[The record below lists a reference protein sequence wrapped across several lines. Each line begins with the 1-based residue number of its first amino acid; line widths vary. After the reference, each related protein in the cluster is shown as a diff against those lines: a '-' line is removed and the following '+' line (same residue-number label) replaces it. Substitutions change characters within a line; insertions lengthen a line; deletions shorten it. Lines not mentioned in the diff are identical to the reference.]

1 MLNDVKDGKENS
13 SRATFSPRFKIK
25 RRGLTKNFQDTMLN
39 DVKRGIPNS
48 INSSINIASRGS
60 LSDPRSSSPR

>member
-1 MLNDVKDGKENS
+1 MLKTAKKIPRE
-13 SRATFSPRFKIK
+13 ALCTFSPRFKIK

-60 LSDPRSSSPR
+60 LSDPRASSPR